1 MLGADR
7 AGSMLGLI
15 GVALLLM
22 PSGEAQTQAVQTQAV
37 QIQAAQPVSP
47 PLPYRDPALTPQ
59 ARAADLLGRMTLAEK
74 IGQMTQAERGAVQ
87 DPADI
92 AVYGL
97 GSLLSGGGSAPA
109 SNTPAGWA
117 DMTDQFQK
125 VALSGRL
132 GIPLL
137 YGSDAVHGHNN
148 LLGAVLYPHNI
159 GLGATRDQGLVA
171 RIARATAEDMAAT
184 GVNWTFSPCLCVVR
198 DVRWGRSYESFGERP
213 DLVARMSSAVGGYQ
227 GQPGSRGRVLATAKH
242 FLGDGGTAYG
252 SSATE
257 DYLLDQGDTRL
268 SEAQL
273 RALHLP
279 PFQAAIQAGVGSV
292 MVSFSSWNGVKM
304 HAQTRLISGVLKG
317 ELGFQGFVVS
327 DWAGVDQIAPDYA
340 LAVRTAINAGIDMV
354 MVPNDYRRFVQT
366 LTGEVRAGRVRVERI
381 DDAVTRVLTQKFRFG
396 LFERPLAD
404 RSFAASALL
413 AAHRALA
420 REAARQSLVLLKN
433 DRVLPISSTV
443 KRILVTG
450 SSADDLGRQLGGWSV
465 TWQGKGGRTT
475 SGTTILEGIRA
486 RAGSGVKVDH
496 LETLTAARAR
506 GYDLGVVVVGETP
519 YAEGQGDISDPSLN
533 TADAQS
539 INTVC
544 KAVKCL
550 VIVVSGRPLL
560 LTGELPGIG
569 ALVAA
574 WLPGTEGGAGVADAI
589 FGKVGFT
596 GRLPVTWPRNNNQLP
611 VGRPKDAGAPLFP
624 YGFGLDH

>member
-37 QIQAAQPVSP
+37 QTQAAQPVSP

-268 SEAQL
+268 IEAQL

-519 YAEGQGDISDPSLN
+519 YAEGQGDISDLSLN

>member
-1 MLGADR
+1 MSRADR
-7 AGSMLGLI
+7 AGSMLALI
-15 GVALLLM
+15 GVALFLM
-22 PSGEAQTQAVQTQAV
+22 PPGEAQTQAAQTQAVQTQA
-37 QIQAAQPVSP
+37 ARPVSP

-59 ARAADLLGRMTLAEK
+59 ARAADLLARMTLAEK
-74 IGQMTQAERGAVQ
+74 IGQMTQAERGAIQ
-87 DPADI
+87 DTADI
-92 AVYGL
+92 AAYGL

-117 DMTDQFQK
+117 DMTDAFQK
-125 VALSGRL
+125 VALSTRL

-159 GLGATRDQGLVA
+159 GLGATRDPALVA

-198 DVRWGRSYESFGERP
+198 DLRWGRSYESFGERP
-213 DLVARMSSAVGGYQ
+213 DLVARMSSAVDGYQ

-257 DYLLDQGDTRL
+257 DYLLDQGDARL

-279 PFQAAIQAGVGSV
+279 PFRAAIQAGVGSV

-304 HAQTRLISGVLKG
+304 HAQKSLITDVLKG
-317 ELGFQGFVVS
+317 ELGFGGFVVS
-327 DWAGVDQIAPDYA
+327 DWAGVDQIAPDPA

-354 MVPNDYRRFVQT
+354 MVPNDYVRFVQT
-366 LTGEVRAGRVRVERI
+366 LTGEVQAGRVPVTRI
-381 DDAVTRVLTQKFRFG
+381 DDAVTRILAQKFRFG

-404 RSFAASALL
+404 RSFAAGVGS

-420 REAARQSLVLLKN
+420 SQAARQSLVLLKN
-433 DRVLPISSTV
+433 DGVLPVSSSV

-450 SSADDLGRQLGGWSV
+450 SSADDLGRQMGGWSV
-465 TWQGKGGRTT
+465 TWQGRGGRTT
-475 SGTTILEGIRA
+475 SGTTILEGVRA

-496 LETLTAARAR
+496 LETVTAAQAR

-519 YAEGQGDISDPSLN
+519 YAEGKGDTRDLSMNAS
-533 TADAQS
+533 DAQLTS
-539 INTVC
+539 TVC

-560 LTGELPGIG
+560 LTRELPTLG

-574 WLPGTEGGAGVADAI
+574 WLPGTEGGAGVADAL
-589 FGKVGFT
+589 FGKSEFT
-596 GRLPVTWPRNNNQLP
+596 GRLPVTWPRNNDQLP

>member
-37 QIQAAQPVSP
+37 QTQAAQPVSP

-519 YAEGQGDISDPSLN
+519 YAEGQGDISDLSLN